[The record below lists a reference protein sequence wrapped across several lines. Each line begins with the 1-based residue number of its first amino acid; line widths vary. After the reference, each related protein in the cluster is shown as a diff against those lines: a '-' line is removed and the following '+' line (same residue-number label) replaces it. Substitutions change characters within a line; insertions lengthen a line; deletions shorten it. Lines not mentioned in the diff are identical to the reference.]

1 MTAGAQRELI
11 TLAVPATIHV
21 IGEVVE
27 GEIFLNF
34 AELQNTQIEELHVK
48 LRGSVATYAYYLFS
62 ASTR

>member
-11 TLAVPATIHV
+11 TLAVPTTIHV